1 MFFTLNQNNKRGLY
15 IYLGM
20 LMLVVFLVMSW
31 FNSTTGKKGSEY
43 NRIIAD
49 FLSDQVGEYQLDFN
63 TRTLTYTLWADMPET
78 PADTPDE
85 GQSQS
90 QTPALPSLFPTTPAV
105 NQKVKTY
112 QVPDNSLFIN
122 DVHDHVVEYN
132 AQHPD
137 KPVKQVYIGY
147 SDPSFL
153 TTWLPVLLPIVAM
166 VALWWMI
173 MRQTRGTGNP
183 MAFAKARAKLPS
195 DGNQVLFADVAG
207 ADEEKAELQEIVEF
221 LKNPEKFNALGAR
234 IPKGVLLM
242 GPDRRAHV

>member
-1 MFFTLNQNNKRGLY
+1 MNQNNKRGLY

-90 QTPALPSLFPTTPAV
+90 
-105 NQKVKTY
+105 
-112 QVPDNSLFIN
+112 
-122 DVHDHVVEYN
+122 
-132 AQHPD
+132 
-137 KPVKQVYIGY
+137 
-147 SDPSFL
+147 
-153 TTWLPVLLPIVAM
+153 
-166 VALWWMI
+166 
-173 MRQTRGTGNP
+173 
-183 MAFAKARAKLPS
+183 
-195 DGNQVLFADVAG
+195 
-207 ADEEKAELQEIVEF
+207 
-221 LKNPEKFNALGAR
+221 
-234 IPKGVLLM
+234 
-242 GPDRRAHV
+242 

>member
-166 VALWWMI
+166 VALW
-173 MRQTRGTGNP
+173 
-183 MAFAKARAKLPS
+183 
-195 DGNQVLFADVAG
+195 
-207 ADEEKAELQEIVEF
+207 
-221 LKNPEKFNALGAR
+221 
-234 IPKGVLLM
+234 
-242 GPDRRAHV
+242 